1 MAASQP
7 AANAQTSFTLDRGE
21 AVPTVVGDPDHF
33 LIIAGLS
40 WSAKDV
46 GKLTG
51 EAPNA
56 FLMGGGMGGAITMAL
71 GLALAQP
78 ERAVLAVFGDG
89 ECLMNAGSLSTVGFM
104 QPDNLA
110 MLCVDNGTYGETGNQ
125 LTHTARNADLEL
137 IARGCG
143 IDSTLTVHSE
153 EHYADA
159 ATLLRKDGA
168 PRFILLRVSDAA
180 PPSYGRNFDAVERKT
195 LFRRALLD

>member
-21 AVPTVVGDPDHF
+21 AVPAVVGDPDHF

-159 ATLLRKDGA
+159 ATLLRKDGG

-180 PPSYGRNFDAVERKT
+180 PPAYGRNFDAVERKT

>member
-21 AVPTVVGDPDHF
+21 AVPAVVGDPDHF

-78 ERAVLAVFGDG
+78 KRAVLAVFGDG

-180 PPSYGRNFDAVERKT
+180 PPAYGRNFDAVERKT
-195 LFRRALLD
+195 LFRRALLG

>member
-21 AVPTVVGDPDHF
+21 AVPAVVGDPDHF

-46 GKLTG
+46 GKLTD

-195 LFRRALLD
+195 LFRRALLG

>member
-21 AVPTVVGDPDHF
+21 AVPAVVGDPDHF

-78 ERAVLAVFGDG
+78 ERVVLAVFGDG

-180 PPSYGRNFDAVERKT
+180 PPAYGRNFDAVERKT
-195 LFRRALLD
+195 LFRRALLG

>member
-21 AVPTVVGDPDHF
+21 AVPAVVGDPAHF

-89 ECLMNAGSLSTVGFM
+89 ECLMNAGRLSTVGFM

-110 MLCVDNGTYGETGNQ
+110 MLCVDNGTYGETGNK

-180 PPSYGRNFDAVERKT
+180 PPAYGRNFDAVERKT
-195 LFRRALLD
+195 LFRRALLG

>member
-21 AVPTVVGDPDHF
+21 AVPAVVGDPDHF

-46 GKLTG
+46 GKLTD

>member
-21 AVPTVVGDPDHF
+21 AVPAVVGDPDHF

-195 LFRRALLD
+195 LFRRVLLG

>member
-1 MAASQP
+1 M
-7 AANAQTSFTLDRGE
+7 
-21 AVPTVVGDPDHF
+21 VGDPDHF

-195 LFRRALLD
+195 LFRRALLG

>member
-21 AVPTVVGDPDHF
+21 AVPAVVGAPAHF

-89 ECLMNAGSLSTVGFM
+89 ECLRNAGRLSTVGFM

-180 PPSYGRNFDAVERKT
+180 PPAYGRNFDAVERKT

>member
-21 AVPTVVGDPDHF
+21 AVPAVVGDPDHF

-89 ECLMNAGSLSTVGFM
+89 ECLMNASSLSTVGFM

-137 IARGCG
+137 IAKGCG
-143 IDSTLTVHSE
+143 IDSTMTVHSE

-180 PPSYGRNFDAVERKT
+180 PPAYGRNFDAVERKT
-195 LFRRALLD
+195 LFRRALLG